1 MANAITNKY
10 KIKSLNIY
18 LKKISNNMSLLNE
31 FPDIRV
37 IRVNLLAYWMQI
49 ALILKKL

>member
-1 MANAITNKY
+1 
-10 KIKSLNIY
+10 
-18 LKKISNNMSLLNE
+18 MSPLNE
-31 FPDIRV
+31 FPDI